1 MNILKIALP
10 LLALVGIGLATVA
23 VRQSL
28 RASPAQPPVVEPSA
42 TPYLHALSG
51 AGIVEARGENIAVA
65 PALGGI
71 VTEIYVKWGQAVKAG
86 DKLFQ
91 VDSAP
96 VASQIAVQEA
106 QVAIQRALVDEA
118 AANLAKLKAEPR
130 AEDAAIFR
138 AKLNQAQ
145 AQLDYAQDM
154 WTRVTKANKGGASGG
169 GAGAAYSEDD
179 ISARKSALDQT
190 RAGVAAAKADLDKI
204 LAGAWDKDIM
214 IAEATLAT
222 AKETLRAA
230 ESRLVPLKIDLARL
244 TVTTPME
251 GTVLRINIHPGEYAA
266 AAGVGQASD
275 GAVVLGD
282 IEHLHVRVDIDE
294 NDVPRLITGA
304 PAIGYIRGKTDMPI
318 TLKFVR
324 IEPFVIPKRN
334 LTGGAAERVDTRVLQ
349 VIYVAENQKT
359 PLYVGQQLDVFI
371 RSDKLAAATQP

>member
-1 MNILKIALP
+1 MNILKFALP
-10 LLALVGIGLATVA
+10 LLALVGVGMATMLVHKSMYSA
-23 VRQSL
+23 
-28 RASPAQPPVVEPSA
+28 PAQPPVVEPSS

-65 PALGGI
+65 PALAGI
-71 VTEIYVKWGQAVKAG
+71 VTDIYVKWGQSVKTG

-91 VDSAP
+91 IDPAP
-96 VASQIAVQEA
+96 VASQIAVQET
-106 QVAIQRALVDEA
+106 QVAIQHALVDEA

-130 AEDAAIFR
+130 PEDVVVYR
-138 AKLNQAQ
+138 AKFDQAQ

-154 WTRVTKANKGGASGG
+154 WTRVSKANKGGAAGG

-204 LAGAWDKDIM
+204 LAGAWDKDIK
-214 IAEATLAT
+214 IAEATLLT
-222 AKETLRAA
+222 AQQNLRAA
-230 ESRLVPLKIDLARL
+230 ESRLTPLQIDLARL
-244 TVTTPME
+244 TVAAPVE

-275 GAVVLGD
+275 GALVLGD

-304 PAIGYIRGKTDMPI
+304 PAIGYLRGKTDLPI
-318 TLKFVR
+318 NLKFVR

-334 LTGGAAERVDTRVLQ
+334 LTGAAAERVDTRVLQ

-371 RSDKLAAATQP
+371 RADKLATAAQ